1 MIGSILAALKA
12 GKIDTT
18 TVTRIEQK
26 EMIKIEYKFISEGI
40 ELKKYIS
47 SGNKEILKI
56 VLSSWRKFST
66 YNENTTPKIIPKI
79 VAVVPIKNPTR
90 KKIFIITPAVR
101 GNAGFNNTFKIF
113 KKNTLDVSIAEQH
126 AITFACGMA
135 LKKFKPI
142 VGMESTFMIRS
153 LGQIKHDICINNYL

>member
-1 MIGSILAALKA
+1 MAALKA

-26 EMIKIEYKFISEGI
+26 EMIKIEDKFISEGI

-47 SGNKEILKI
+47 SGNKEMLKI
-56 VLSSWRKFST
+56 VLNSWRKFST

-90 KKIFIITPAVR
+90 KKIFIMDLFNTPID
-101 GNAGFNNTFKIF
+101 FKIAISLVLF
-113 KKNTLDVSIAEQH
+113 LTSIVRPDIILKAATIIIRESIIN
-126 AITFACGMA
+126 ITF
-135 LKKFKPI
+135 L
-142 VGMESTFMIRS
+142 STFRAEN
-153 LGQIKHDICINNYL
+153 KD

>member
-1 MIGSILAALKA
+1 
-12 GKIDTT
+12 
-18 TVTRIEQK
+18 
-26 EMIKIEYKFISEGI
+26 MIKIEYKFISEGI

-90 KKIFIITPAVR
+90 KKIFI
-101 GNAGFNNTFKIF
+101 
-113 KKNTLDVSIAEQH
+113 
-126 AITFACGMA
+126 
-135 LKKFKPI
+135 KF
-142 VGMESTFMIRS
+142 
-153 LGQIKHDICINNYL
+153 

>member
-1 MIGSILAALKA
+1 
-12 GKIDTT
+12 
-18 TVTRIEQK
+18 
-26 EMIKIEYKFISEGI
+26 MIKIEDKFISEGI

-90 KKIFIITPAVR
+90 KKTFIMDLFNTPID
-101 GNAGFNNTFKIF
+101 FKIAISLVLFLTSIVKPEMILNAATIIIRDSIINITLRSIF
-113 KKNTLDVSIAEQH
+113 KADNKDRFISSHV
-126 AITFACGMA
+126 
-135 LKKFKPI
+135 
-142 VGMESTFMIRS
+142 V
-153 LGQIKHDICINNYL
+153 